1 MGVHRL
7 VQGDPL
13 AVGIRQP
20 VTSSVRNIDRFSVA
34 ATLGLVLM
42 VAATAGYIGWPRV
55 ASAIGMKPAPP
66 PPAYAAGQQVDV
78 PAAWYDSSAKTL
90 IIFGRE
96 GCVACQKAQP
106 FLKGLVTRLNGRAA
120 AVFAGPSGA
129 DAQDTA
135 FAKSLGITGD
145 RIVVA
150 GPGLRVRATPTLVLV
165 NKNGTVLEAWEG
177 AGPPEKQSSILKAI
191 DVALR

>member
-1 MGVHRL
+1 
-7 VQGDPL
+7 
-13 AVGIRQP
+13 
-20 VTSSVRNIDRFSVA
+20 VTSSVRSIDRFSVA

-55 ASAIGMKPAPP
+55 ANAIGLKPAPP
-66 PPAYAAGQQVDV
+66 PPAYAAGQPVDV
-78 PAAWYDSSAKTL
+78 PAAWYDAAPKTL
-90 IIFGRE
+90 IIFGRSS
-96 GCVACQKAQP
+96 CVACEKAQP

-120 AVFAGPSGA
+120 AVFAHPHGEDEA
-129 DAQDTA
+129 DAT
-135 FAKSLGITGD
+135 FAKSLGVTSD

-165 NKNGTVLEAWEG
+165 DKNGTVLEAWEG